1 MTSPFKFDG
10 TISLGNIILILTL
23 IMSVTAAWIANRE
36 RTLDNQAAIID
47 LRTAIHEMDLRIRAV
62 EKDALTR

>member
-23 IMSVTAAWIANRE
+23 VMSVTAAWIANRE

-47 LRTAIHEMDLRIRAV
+47 LRDEVRNLDTRIRAV